1 MASAKPKS
9 TKSTTAEFARLYR
22 PGVLEH
28 GLKIIAKAKD
38 DAEAKKDATTPEAA
52 PRDEYLRLQ
61 AEKIV
66 ADVRLEMATE
76 KKQAEAAA
84 KAEEPKLEASRAFAQ
99 AYHALLAANAGL
111 EDPDITDE
119 EQSERWR
126 VQSEAER
133 RLFTT
138 PSVHPYQ
145 VWQKLEAFETIL
157 SEELTSG
164 SRTDS
169 ILVLALASI
178 KQDIVNLDLLEGA
191 DDRPKRG
198 SSG

>member
-61 AEKIV
+61 AE
-66 ADVRLEMATE
+66 
-76 KKQAEAAA
+76 AAA

-119 EQSERWR
+119 EQPERWR

-178 KQDIVNLDLLEGA
+178 KQDIVNLDLLEGG
-191 DDRPKRG
+191 R
-198 SSG
+198 